1 MQTDLTLHPANID
14 EKIGLEQVRQAA
26 MSETYTV
33 YGREVLLKQKPVCDA
48 AELEILLKM
57 ANEWIEII
65 QSDSSVP
72 LTVIEDVRPVVKESR
87 AENSLLPL
95 DFFPIVLENA
105 RLARIILNFFKKDDH
120 PYEQIY
126 KKVRNLVSLQPLEEE
141 IKKVITEHGTLRDDA
156 SAELKTIRTKL
167 NRKQSEL
174 RKTIDRLMKTA
185 REKGMSSDEGPTIRG
200 GRMVIPIQ
208 AEFKRK
214 VEGFIHD
221 VSASGQT
228 VYVEPAAALQV
239 NNDIRQLEAEE
250 KREIERI
257 IKELTSVVRN
267 YATPLFE
274 NTKIIGLVDALH
286 SRVKTGLRLGGAIP
300 EHSTGGTFE
309 LIDAK
314 NPNLLLKKESQKSS
328 EPIVPL
334 HLKLDRKEKGLIIT
348 GPNAGGKSV
357 AMKTA
362 GILCLMLQYGY
373 PIPVAPHSKF
383 PVLSGLFI
391 DVGDDQSIESDL
403 STFSSRLHWMKETLR
418 LNKPGALVLI
428 DEAGTGTDPEEGGA
442 LFQAFIESLIEN
454 DVRVIATTHH
464 GSLKVFAH
472 EHPNVV
478 NGAMEFDQKSLS
490 PTYRFRKG
498 VPGSSYAFEIADRM
512 EVPKPVMDR
521 ARELLGEQRDKMGN
535 LLLNLEKQIQQAEAK
550 EKELAAKERKTAELE
565 KTLSNK
571 NEDFEKKR
579 KKKLE
584 EAYAEADRIM
594 KTANQR
600 IEQAVEK
607 IMSAG
612 KQDKD
617 LIKEARKE
625 IEETKD
631 TIRQRKAKMDI
642 KMQKGSTQ
650 KPPEVG
656 DFVTIG
662 QSGTAGEVVDI
673 SGKQVTILVNGMK
686 IKSKLKDIEPAS
698 KPESAKKSKTRA
710 YRGSEKIDLSVK
722 PKLDIRGYRGDDAI
736 KELQDYLDRAS
747 ARGLKRVEIV
757 HGKGEGIL
765 KKLVHEYLENRKEIT
780 GFELAPIE
788 HGGAGCTIVELG

>member
-1 MQTDLTLHPANID
+1 MKTNLTLHPANID

-26 MSETYTV
+26 INETFTV
-33 YGREVLLKQKPVCDA
+33 YGREFLLEQQPQSDPG
-48 AELEILLKM
+48 ELEVSLNM
-57 ANEWIEII
+57 AEEWIKITQTE
-65 QSDSSVP
+65 STVP
-72 LTVIEDVRPVVKESR
+72 LTVVDDVRPVLKESR
-87 AENSLLPL
+87 AEDSLLPL
-95 DFFPIVLENA
+95 DFFPIILENA
-105 RLARIILNFFKKDDH
+105 RLARIILSFFKKDDS
-120 PYEQIY
+120 PFEQIY
-126 KKVRNLVSLQPLEEE
+126 NKVRKLVSLKPLEEE

-156 SAELKTIRTKL
+156 SSELKSIRSRL
-167 NRKQSEL
+167 NRKRSEL

-185 REKGMSSDEGPTIRG
+185 REKGMSSDEGPTIRS

-239 NNDIRQLEAEE
+239 NNDIRELEAEE

-257 IKELTSVVRN
+257 IRELTSVVRN
-267 YATPLFE
+267 YATPLYD
-274 NTKIIGLVDALH
+274 NTMIIGLIDALH
-286 SRVKTGLRLGGAIP
+286 SRVKTGLRLDGAIP
-300 EHSTGGTFE
+300 ERSNDGTFE

-314 NPNLLLKKESQKSS
+314 NPNLILKMESQENP
-328 EPIVPL
+328 EPVVPL
-334 HLKLDRKEKGLIIT
+334 NLKLDRKEKALIIT

-373 PIPVAPHSKF
+373 PIPVAPHSKL

-418 LNKPGALVLI
+418 LIKPGALVLI

-442 LFQAFIESLIEN
+442 LFQSFIENLIEN

-478 NGAMEFDQKSLS
+478 NGAMEFDQKTLS

-498 VPGSSYAFEIADRM
+498 IPGSSYAFEIADRM
-512 EVPKPVMDR
+512 EIPSLVMVR

-535 LLLNLEKQIQQAEAK
+535 LLLNLEKQIQQAEEK
-550 EKELAAKERKTAELE
+550 ENELAAKEKKTEALE
-565 KTLSNK
+565 KTLANK

-579 KKKLE
+579 KKRME

-600 IEQAVEK
+600 IERAVEK

-625 IEETKD
+625 IEETKN

-642 KMQKGSTQ
+642 KMKKGSAQ

-656 DFVTIG
+656 DYVTIG
-662 QSGTAGEVVDI
+662 ESGTAGEVVDI

-686 IKSKLKDIEPAS
+686 IKSKLNEIEPAS
-698 KPESAKKSKTRA
+698 KPESNKKSKTRT
-710 YRGSEKIDLSVK
+710 YRGSENIDLSVK
-722 PKLDIRGYRGDDAI
+722 PKLDLRGYRGDDAI

-747 ARGLKRVEIV
+747 VRGLNRVEII

-765 KKLVHEYLENRKEIT
+765 KKLVHEYLESRKEISR
-780 GFELAPIE
+780 I
-788 HGGAGCTIVELG
+788 